1 MGSARK
7 SGAVAAETPP
17 VGQNVTSGNGPA
29 NALSMPMPPACCAGN
44 SFSSLKPAARA
55 AITSDGVITPGSN
68 GNALSLAADAS
79 AGVSPGLTP
88 NTAPALIDSSKSSG
102 RVIVPTPTIAPS
114 TSRAMASMACSAT
127 GVRSVSSSTRTPP
140 ATSALA
146 SGTACSIFSTTMT
159 GMTGPMRMISRTF
172 IATFPFAKTK

>member
-1 MGSARK
+1 LGSARK
-7 SGAVAAETPP
+7 SEAVAAETPP

-68 GNALSLAADAS
+68 GNALSLAADAR

-88 NTAPALIDSSKSSG
+88 NTAPALIELIEVLGPGD
-102 RVIVPTPTIAPS
+102 RTDTDD
-114 TSRAMASMACSAT
+114 RALDLTRDGLDGLQSDGGTQREFEHPHAT
-127 GVRSVSSSTRTPP
+127 RNERSCERH
-140 ATSALA
+140 
-146 SGTACSIFSTTMT
+146 
-159 GMTGPMRMISRTF
+159 GMLDLLDDDDRNDR
-172 IATFPFAKTK
+172 ADAHDL